1 MNEVLDPI
9 QLAVVGAIAAIVVQV
24 LKLIAANFGVDIHRG
39 WLTIIA
45 FVLSVAIG
53 YFFFPVEVVIVPD
66 DPMATATNLI
76 AAASALLGSAT
87 LVYNVLLEKIA
98 TKFNLTKERFLTSG

>member
-1 MNEVLDPI
+1 MNEGLDPI
-9 QLAVVGAIAAIVVQV
+9 QLAVVGALAAIVVQV

-45 FVLSVAIG
+45 FVLSVIVA

-66 DPMATATNLI
+66 DPMTTAQNVI
-76 AAASALLGSAT
+76 AAAAALLGSAT
-87 LVYNVLLEKIA
+87 LVYNVLLEKLA
-98 TKFNLTKERFLTSG
+98 NKWNLTKERFLGSG